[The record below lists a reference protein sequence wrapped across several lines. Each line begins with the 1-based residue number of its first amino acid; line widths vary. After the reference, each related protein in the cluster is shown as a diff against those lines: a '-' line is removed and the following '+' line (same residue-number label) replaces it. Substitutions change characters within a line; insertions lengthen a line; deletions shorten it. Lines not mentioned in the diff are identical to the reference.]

1 MEGWMSKGRLEGKV
15 ALISGGTGGQGGT
28 EVELFCQEGAKVV
41 FGDIDDEKG
50 KKLEAEVRK
59 SGREATYVHLD
70 VTSESDWKHAVSKT
84 VELYNGLDV
93 LVNNAGVMYDVPLEE
108 TPESDWDFVYAVNV
122 KGTFLGIKSAISIM
136 KESNGASIIN
146 LSSMAGLIG
155 SLLPAYGSSKAA
167 VANLTK
173 SIAVQYGSYGIRCNS
188 VHPGSLKG
196 TLMGDVYLDDPEFT
210 EKRLS
215 QVPLNRIGTPRDLA
229 MAVLYLASDE
239 SSYVSGL
246 ELMVDGGMFVERG
259 GVTPW

>member
-1 MEGWMSKGRLEGKV
+1 MGRLEDKV
-15 ALISGGTGGQGGT
+15 ALITGAVGGQGSV
-28 EVELFCQEGAKVV
+28 EVKLFCQEGAKVV
-41 FGDIDDEKG
+41 FSDLNDEKG
-50 KKLEAEVRK
+50 KALEKEVR
-59 SGREATYVHLD
+59 SYGGEATYVHLD
-70 VTSESDWKHAVSKT
+70 ITNESDWQNAVSKT
-84 VELYNGLDV
+84 VELYNRLDV

-122 KGTFLGIKSAISIM
+122 KGTFFGIKSAISIM
-136 KESNGASIIN
+136 KESDGGSIIN

-155 SLLPAYGSSKAA
+155 SPLPAYGSSKAA
-167 VANLTK
+167 VASLTK

-210 EKRLS
+210 KKRLS
-215 QVPLNRIGTPRDLA
+215 QVPLNRMGTPTDLA

-259 GVTPW
+259 GSTPW